1 MSEIKVNLRQCSQ
14 GVDVNINQTEQDI
27 TASFYSGIMLVHDYT
42 LQGNGTSTTPL
53 GISQEI
59 LDRIDDAGKVN
70 DVYVNGVSVLAEDK
84 IAYVVVPTNVSDL
97 NNDLNFQTLTQVS
110 NAISVHNESS
120 TAHADIR
127 QDIADVSDSIATSIA
142 THNTSDSAHQDIRN
156 LISGLS
162 EWTTESYTATT
173 TNFVVGQ
180 TYTIDGAFQRM
191 AALFAGAFDEISTI
205 NSKIPAQATTQNQLA
220 DKAFVNSS
228 IASSAANFRGNW
240 STWED
245 VPTNASLYPVDYSG
259 STIPTNNDYLV
270 VNDASDYV
278 GTVEPLIRVETVST
292 SSVDAVIKIT
302 DVLTADVY
310 EFHHYTTQTITPI
323 GATGFYVRY
332 TTPRWYI
339 TADMPFAVDGTAY
352 QVGDSWHWTFGSTV
366 NTTADGYR
374 VYSGAWRF
382 VYSGI
387 WTTEGKNGWY
397 PAYRI
402 GNAFT
407 AAQWAAINSN
417 ITGTMVSDY
426 VDPTSNASTA
436 YNKRITALETDKRD
450 IINSAN
456 KVYATNSQ
464 GGNLDT
470 LEYSQSATASTISQ
484 RTADGEL
491 IVATP
496 TTASSATT
504 KDYVDT
510 IASTKQ
516 NTLTAGT
523 NISIVNDVI
532 SSTAQESFFRGRWSD
547 WARVPS
553 VSGDYPA
560 DYHGNHTPE
569 QNDYM
574 VVADASD
581 YVAQGED
588 LWVSNIARQYTTIR
602 TADGSFDVPY
612 GTVIDR
618 KFCNDMI
625 QIVFTSVAI
634 YIYALGP
641 VLYNNTRY
649 DGTPENPIQMY
660 YRYTDN
666 SFGEQHFE
674 TVPSAP
680 LSGTWR
686 FGYYGT
692 WSVDGK
698 NGWKAEYQVENTLPD
713 ATDSVKGIA
722 KLYNTTGANTDGS
735 MTQASVTTALG
746 TKQDTLTAGTNID
759 ITNNV
764 ISATS
769 YESFFRGSFDTW
781 TLVPTDPTLYKVDF
795 HGNTTPLKNDYMVVT
810 DASGYINPDFADDPD
825 NVSIK
830 RNSTAYTIDI
840 TVGGTTI
847 SVGYTKINQN
857 FRTIR
862 YLFEDAGY
870 EGIGCEW
877 LEVIYYPGAPG
888 QWWVKAT
895 GDYYIN
901 NVAKNGSV
909 FLMNTNTSVD
919 DVYYLS
925 QDPGVAPLPISGS
938 WRFRYVSVWS
948 QKGKVGWQAEYQ
960 VEETLPNASD
970 TEAGI
975 AKLYNTTGANTD
987 GAIDQNG
994 TTTAI
999 NTAVSTHNTASNAH
1013 SNIRGTAN
1021 GLATLDA
1028 NAKVPLAQMNDAVL
1042 GNVSYQGL
1050 WNAATNDPFLPNPS
1064 GELPTGYTQYGWI
1077 KTVSGTPYIDTGIS
1091 YDYANEDEI
1100 TVETKLNYLRTASAG
1115 YYSFGF
1121 TSGNGSI
1128 NIWKTWQGVPI
1139 VRVGGLTASI
1149 ASETDTVVSMKVD
1162 KVLGQNSITIDGTTT
1177 YGATS
1182 SFANLNIYVL
1192 SANNGG
1198 TPSSNN
1204 SYVKFYYVN
1213 ISKSGTLL
1221 ARLLPC
1227 KRNSDDAVGMYDT
1240 VRNTFYP
1247 VTGGVAEVGG
1257 AIEIP
1262 KGHYYITSTAGT
1274 QFGIHFEVGDWVIS
1288 TGTSWT
1294 KVDNTDA
1301 VSSVEGRT
1309 GNVTVINDNAST
1321 GATTYTW
1328 SADKLTT
1335 QFGNLGTAAYTAST
1349 DYATAAQGA
1358 KADTALQP
1366 ADVQEYTANEVE
1378 TLWNSI

>member
-42 LQGNGTSTTPL
+42 LQGNGTSSTPL

-59 LDRIDDAGKVN
+59 LDRIDDVGKVN
-70 DVYVNGVSVLAEDK
+70 DVYVNGVSVLAADK
-84 IAYVVVPTNVSDL
+84 IAYVIVPTNVSDL

-127 QDIADVSDSIATSIA
+127 QDIANVSDSISTSIA

-156 LISGLS
+156 LISDLS

-173 TNFVVGQ
+173 TNFVVGN
-180 TYTIDGAFQRM
+180 TYTVDSAFQRT
-191 AALFAGAFDEISTI
+191 ASLFAGAFDEISTI

-240 STWED
+240 LTWAD

-259 STIPTNNDYLV
+259 STTPTNNDYLV

-278 GTVEPLIRVETVST
+278 SGELTPIIRVQTVATHPSD
-292 SSVDAVIKIT
+292 VIIKIT
-302 DVLTADVY
+302 DVLTGDVY
-310 EFHHYTTQTITPI
+310 EFHHRTTQTITPI
-323 GATGFYVRY
+323 GETGFYVRY
-332 TTPRWYI
+332 GTYAWRI
-339 TADMPFAVDGTAY
+339 TADRPFIVDGTLY
-352 QVGDSWHWTFGSTV
+352 LVGSEWFWNFGT
-366 NTTADGYR
+366 TIDETADGYR
-374 VYSGAWRF
+374 VYSGSWRF
-382 VYSGI
+382 VYSGT
-387 WTTEGKNGWY
+387 WSVEGKNGWY

-407 AAQWAAINSN
+407 AEQQAAIDSG
-417 ITGTMVSDY
+417 ITKNMVDNY
-426 VDPTSNASTA
+426 VNPTSTANTA

-456 KVYATNSQ
+456 KVYATDSQ

-470 LEYSQSATASTISQ
+470 LEYSQSATASTIAQ

-491 IVATP
+491 TVATP
-496 TTASSATT
+496 TSSSSATT

-532 SSTAQESFFRGRWSD
+532 SSTAQESFFRGNFNEWSD
-547 WARVPS
+547 VPTNANLYQE
-553 VSGDYPA
+553 DI
-560 DYHGNHTPE
+560 HGNRIPKDT
-569 QNDYM
+569 DFI
-574 VVADASD
+574 VVEDASQFIPSGSLMHKL
-581 YVAQGED
+581 VVEN
-588 LWVSNIARQYTTIR
+588 LHSTKVFTIR
-602 TADGSFDVPY
+602 ITDETGVSKEYYYQPYQYGFIAIDDYYSLRYAPGAPGHWYIKTNDGSPIVVKGTTYQSGSAQLCITSDPATPFDVGMP
-612 GTVIDR
+612 
-618 KFCNDMI
+618 
-625 QIVFTSVAI
+625 
-634 YIYALGP
+634 
-641 VLYNNTRY
+641 
-649 DGTPENPIQMY
+649 
-660 YRYTDN
+660 
-666 SFGEQHFE
+666 
-674 TVPSAP
+674 PSA
-680 LSGTWR
+680 GQYQGAWR
-686 FGYYGT
+686 FAYYGV
-692 WSVDGK
+692 WSTDGIT
-698 NGWKAEYQVENTLPD
+698 GWTPQYKIENTLPI
-713 ATDSVKGIA
+713 ATSTEPGIA
-722 KLYNTTGANTDGS
+722 KLYNTTGS
-735 MTQASVTTALG
+735 
-746 TKQDTLTAGTNID
+746 
-759 ITNNV
+759 
-764 ISATS
+764 
-769 YESFFRGSFDTW
+769 
-781 TLVPTDPTLYKVDF
+781 
-795 HGNTTPLKNDYMVVT
+795 
-810 DASGYINPDFADDPD
+810 
-825 NVSIK
+825 
-830 RNSTAYTIDI
+830 
-840 TVGGTTI
+840 
-847 SVGYTKINQN
+847 
-857 FRTIR
+857 
-862 YLFEDAGY
+862 
-870 EGIGCEW
+870 
-877 LEVIYYPGAPG
+877 
-888 QWWVKAT
+888 
-895 GDYYIN
+895 
-901 NVAKNGSV
+901 
-909 FLMNTNTSVD
+909 
-919 DVYYLS
+919 
-925 QDPGVAPLPISGS
+925 
-938 WRFRYVSVWS
+938 
-948 QKGKVGWQAEYQ
+948 
-960 VEETLPNASD
+960 
-970 TEAGI
+970 
-975 AKLYNTTGANTD
+975 NTD

-1028 NAKVPLAQMNDAVL
+1028 NAKVPLTQMNDALV

-1100 TVETKLNYLRTASAG
+1100 TVETKLNYLSTARAG
-1115 YYSFGF
+1115 YGSFGF
-1121 TSGNGSI
+1121 TSGNGGMF
-1128 NIWKTWQGVPI
+1128 IWKSWSGVPT
-1139 VRVGGLTASI
+1139 VNVGGLTATL
-1149 ASETDTVVSMKVD
+1149 ASEIDTVVSMKVD
-1162 KVLGQNSITIDGTTT
+1162 KTLGQKSITIDGATT
-1177 YGATS
+1177 YGALS

-1192 SANNGG
+1192 SVNNGG
-1198 TPSSNN
+1198 TPSSNQ

-1213 ISKSGTLL
+1213 ISKGGTLL

-1227 KRNSDDAVGMYDT
+1227 KRNSDDAIGMYDT

-1247 VTGGVAEVGG
+1247 VTSGVAEVGG

-1274 QFGIHFEVGDWVIS
+1274 QFGIHFEVGDWIIS
-1288 TGTSWT
+1288 TGTSWS
-1294 KVDNTDA
+1294 KVNNTDA

-1328 SADKLTT
+1328 SADKLETK
-1335 QFGNLGTAAYTAST
+1335 FGSLGTAAYTATT

-1366 ADVQEYTANEVE
+1366 ADVVEYTANEVE